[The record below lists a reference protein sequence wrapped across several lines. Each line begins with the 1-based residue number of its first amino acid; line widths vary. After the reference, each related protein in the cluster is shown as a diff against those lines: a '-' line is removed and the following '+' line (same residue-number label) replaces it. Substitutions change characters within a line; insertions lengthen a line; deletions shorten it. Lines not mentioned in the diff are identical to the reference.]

1 MKSRIKTFEKYDAK
15 TTMLLMLR
23 AFQAADDHILYD
35 TEQRQHYEKV
45 LASVGIDDMETL
57 MHNYIELMNTF
68 K

>member
-1 MKSRIKTFEKYDAK
+1 MNTRVKTFEKYDAK
-15 TTMLLMLR
+15 TTMVLMLR

-45 LASVGIDDMETL
+45 LASVGVDDMETL
-57 MHNYIELMNTF
+57 MHNYIELMNTI